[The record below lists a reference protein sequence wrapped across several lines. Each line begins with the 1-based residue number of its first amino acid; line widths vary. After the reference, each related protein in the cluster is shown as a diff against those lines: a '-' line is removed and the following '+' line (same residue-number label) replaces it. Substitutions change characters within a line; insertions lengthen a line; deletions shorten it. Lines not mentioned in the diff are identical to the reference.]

1 MGDFIV
7 ITGDKAMFDGSSFGD
22 AKVVA
27 QPGTLIGKGKAKVT
41 GKPVCV
47 DGDEMTVVV
56 PGCVYTT
63 SKCTIPGSGTLF
75 IKALGGDQ
83 KAKKVKS
90 GGKPVILKG
99 SQFDAK
105 FMVMVPAQQ
114 PSSPSPI
121 PDTML
126 QYMGKGSFQ
135 TTNTKVKAS

>member
-7 ITGDKAMFDGSSFGD
+7 ITGDQAIFDGSTFGD

-27 QPGTLIGKGKAKVT
+27 PPGVISGKGKAKIT
-41 GKPVCV
+41 GKPVCI
-47 DGDEMTVVV
+47 DGDELTVVV
-56 PGCVYTT
+56 SGCIYTT
-63 SKCTIPGSGTLF
+63 SKCTIPGSGTLL
-75 IKALGGDQ
+75 IKSLASDQ

-114 PSSPSPI
+114 PSVPSPI

-126 QYMGKGSFQ
+126 QYMGKGTFQ